1 MYGVVEAQFPRLC
14 LTLPLRGRL
23 SIEGTKKPGRER
35 FAAGLLIVVAAF
47 LRAVDARRG
56 LQDYISRSEK
66 LTSVSTKPVSRTRLQ
81 SPLPPPAPPLVS
93 AARWHSMQLVA

>member
-1 MYGVVEAQFPRLC
+1 MFPRLC

-23 SIEGTKKPGRER
+23 SIEGAKKPGSER
-35 FAAGLLIVVAAF
+35 FAAGPWIVLIVL
-47 LRAVDARRG
+47 LRAVASRG
-56 LQDYISRSEK
+56 RKHHISRSEK